1 MANSWQVGTMYI
13 QPNGPNGLFRQP
25 GGRVR
30 LSYPQQQ
37 TSVNYY
43 ETTPFSELTGVFS
56 AGCGHFQNYPTMQQ
70 EYDEITGQPVMLIT
84 CAICSFIQY
93 TLPVEQALST
103 VQQPQVVI

>member
-25 GGRVR
+25 GGPGTLV
-30 LSYPQQQ
+30 YPQQQ

-56 AGCGHFQNYPTMQQ
+56 AGADTSRIIQR
-70 EYDEITGQPVMLIT
+70 
-84 CAICSFIQY
+84 CSRNTTKSPASQ
-93 TLPVEQALST
+93 SCS
-103 VQQPQVVI
+103 